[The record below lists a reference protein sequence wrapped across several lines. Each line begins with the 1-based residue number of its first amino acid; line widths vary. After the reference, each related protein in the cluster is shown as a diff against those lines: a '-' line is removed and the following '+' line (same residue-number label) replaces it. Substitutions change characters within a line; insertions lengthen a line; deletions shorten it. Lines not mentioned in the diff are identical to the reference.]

1 MTQTYEELKNRLAT
15 IHDLRMAQAILGWD
29 QHTKMPPRGAELRA
43 EQLSTLD
50 RFTHELFIDDE
61 IGRLLDDLRGYEE
74 SAGYDSDEASL
85 IRIARR
91 DYEKAKRVPAEL
103 RAEMTRTGANALPAW
118 IEAREKSDFS
128 IFLPHLKKN
137 VELTHRYIDCF
148 EGMGYGSAYDV
159 LLDDFDEG
167 LTADEVRTV
176 FDELKREL
184 VPLIAQIGENADR
197 VDDSSLR
204 GGDFPIEQQRA
215 FSLKVLERMGFDHE
229 SWRLDPTVHPFAM
242 SAGTKDIRLTTR
254 YDETDLAVS
263 LFASIHEFG
272 HGFYEAGV
280 DPAYERTSLAS
291 VTSMSLHESQ
301 SRMWEN
307 LVGRGLPAWRFFYP
321 QLQAAFPAQFG
332 DVELETYY
340 GAINKVEPSLI
351 RVEADEATYN
361 LHIILRFELEQE
373 ILAGDLSLED
383 LPEAWNARMA
393 DYLEIDVP
401 DDAHGV
407 LQDVHWSGGGVRVL
421 PDLLARQRDLGAALG
436 QGPRRAV
443 RSRRAV
449 RAGRVRRPLR
459 LAAREPAP
467 PRAQVH
473 VEGDAGADHG
483 RRDGPRAVHP
493 VPEVEARRDLRAA
506 GRDRRSG
513 LDGQRLVAGFPGVEL
528 GLRALVPARVCGGHS
543 RVRARARA
551 GAPRA
556 QLSSTSSSP
565 SSSSSS
571 CSMLASRATISLTL
585 KSRATTSARS
595 IKGSATRRGCLQA
608 GAAAIRPC
616 NHVRTRHR

>member
-1 MTQTYEELKNRLAT
+1 MTQTYDELKNRLAT

-50 RFTHELFIDDE
+50 GFTHELFIDEE
-61 IGRLLDDLRGYEE
+61 IGRLLDDLRDYEE
-74 SAGYDSDEASL
+74 NAGYDSDEASL
-85 IRIARR
+85 IRVARR

-148 EGMGYGSAYDV
+148 EGMGFKSDYDV

-332 DVELETYY
+332 DVDLETYY

-407 LQDVHWSGGGVRVL
+407 LQDVHWSGGAFGYFPTYSLGNVISVQLWDKARGEL
-421 PDLLARQRDLGAALG
+421 SDLDAQFEQGEFGDLSGW
-436 QGPRRAV
+436 
-443 RSRRAV
+443 
-449 RAGRVRRPLR
+449 LR
-459 LAAREPAP
+459 ENLHR
-467 PRAQVH
+467 
-473 VEGDAGADHG
+473 HG
-483 RRDGPRAVHP
+483 RKYTSKEMLERITGGGMDPGPYIRYLKSKLGEIYGLP
-493 VPEVEARRDLRAA
+493 VEAAT
-506 GRDRRSG
+506 
-513 LDGQRLVAGFPGVEL
+513 
-528 GLRALVPARVCGGHS
+528 PA
-543 RVRARARA
+543 
-551 GAPRA
+551 
-556 QLSSTSSSP
+556 
-565 SSSSSS
+565 
-571 CSMLASRATISLTL
+571 
-585 KSRATTSARS
+585 
-595 IKGSATRRGCLQA
+595 
-608 GAAAIRPC
+608 
-616 NHVRTRHR
+616 